1 MLADAVFRYVEAVN
15 MIRVNFRDDLGILVG
30 AVQACLFA
38 QACLSGSGRTDKCPL
53 AKAVLGSVLHD
64 TALAIAAIF
73 VRLAVLCH
81 IVSEDMLGI
90 DIGHIACYAAVGIAD
105 DAVVLMVVLLRALVG
120 KDKRLQR
127 GSLCTF
133 CNVKSKAKV
142 IIGQSGIIDGDI
154 NCKSIEI
161 EGNVKANIT
170 VSDLLSLKSTAN
182 LVGNILAGKLAIEP
196 GANFAGNCKM
206 QGMKTDIHPNPA
218 NENKPQ

>member
-1 MLADAVFRYVEAVN
+1 MAKLYEQEESNSNVN
-15 MIRVNFRDDLGILVG
+15 VISSGTMITGDVVCAGDL
-30 AVQACLFA
+30 
-38 QACLSGSGRTDKCPL
+38 R
-53 AKAVLGSVLHD
+53 
-64 TALAIAAIF
+64 
-73 VRLAVLCH
+73 
-81 IVSEDMLGI
+81 I
-90 DIGHIACYAAVGIAD
+90 DGNIKG
-105 DAVVLMVVLLRALVG
+105 
-120 KDKRLQR
+120 
-127 GSLCTF
+127 
-133 CNVKSKAKV
+133 NVKSKAKV